1 MELRRA
7 IFLTS
12 LVLHGVWV
20 RPREDRSAC
29 RLQKDVC
36 VHQNNL
42 VYKGF
47 RLNAQVYRSFPEEG
61 AGDVGDGPHFAAT
74 VRLIPADGVQSLGD
88 EFTVPTFAQG
98 HFVESP
104 RDAVNLAV
112 SHGCDIVDALIGVLF
127 LTPRV

>member
-1 MELRRA
+1 
-7 IFLTS
+7 
-12 LVLHGVWV
+12 
-20 RPREDRSAC
+20 
-29 RLQKDVC
+29 

-61 AGDVGDGPHFAAT
+61 AGDAGDGPHFAAT
-74 VRLIPADGVQSLGD
+74 VRLTPADGVQSLGD